1 MTSHGKTPVDMMKGG
16 GYGFPSKP
24 PLGTKNTFEP
34 VSYSG
39 CVKQSGGSKNI
50 HNTVSFNN
58 QTTDPGYGYVSGE
71 YNELFLGSGYPEM
84 TATTNSCKKGGTKQK
99 RKTYRKKHKKHKK
112 HKKTRGKKHVKTR
125 AKTRAKTYKK
135 RKTGIRKKKKRKT
148 QRGGYSQYQSNV
160 ALTNTM
166 QTPSITGGWT
176 GQLSMPP
183 PFKAI
188 NNCKDNYNHF
198 KQNKAL

>member
-1 MTSHGKTPVDMMKGG
+1 MYETVRW
-16 GYGFPSKP
+16 F
-24 PLGTKNTFEP
+24 KN
-34 VSYSG
+34 V
-39 CVKQSGGSKNI
+39 
-50 HNTVSFNN
+50 NTV
-58 QTTDPGYGYVSGE
+58 PGYGYVSGE
-71 YNELFLGSGYPEM
+71 HNRHFRGSGYPEM
-84 TATTNSCKKGGTKQK
+84 TPTTTVNSCRKGGSKQK

-125 AKTRAKTYKK
+125 VKTRAKTRAKTHKK